1 MQVLPVQ
8 SLGGKI
14 KEEVIEASMFKMDSA
29 SDDGL
34 VRAYTHLGSIGQGP
48 NTGKQ
53 KAPGRFDQTLVAST
67 NQLEE
72 LRLRRRSAE
81 ADLSQDAL
89 AGQQLG
95 AEADHEA
102 EHGQATVPG
111 LSEVDE
117 AKAGVGVSHRLC
129 ELM

>member
-8 SLGGKI
+8 SLGRESN
-14 KEEVIEASMFKMDSA
+14 EEVIQASIFEMDQA

-48 NTGKQ
+48 NTDQQ

-67 NQLEE
+67 DQLKE
-72 LRLRRRSAE
+72 LKLRRRSAE
-81 ADLSQDAL
+81 ADLGQDAL

-117 AKAGVGVSHRLC
+117 AEAGVGVSHGGV
-129 ELM
+129 